1 MKTLFLVLAAV
12 VTAQAEVAVLDDFSS
27 PRPAGWQLSG
37 AGAKSLNVVSNAVDG
52 ASALCGTLRIAA
64 DSSPHAAFL
73 TKKFDN
79 LPGLHRWE
87 QLTFSFRLGSTNN
100 LDPDRALVF
109 RFRTGPAEFTDLPFA
124 RLRDVKPGRWQ
135 AAVIRLDHFAEP
147 RNIYSA
153 YFHPLKEL
161 TFRIGVTDGQAFE
174 GDFAVANIRLRP
186 KSPPDWQYQP
196 RVSPRKT
203 GNLSRALLVTH
214 SAASFYFVRE
224 TLEALGVEVERR
236 LFRGLHFP
244 VFGFPASSRE
254 MMDYD
259 LVALVDVDPYVLT
272 RAQVEMLC
280 DYVASGGGLLF
291 VGGPTTLDAAKS
303 FPRPLA
309 EMLPATNTKDKSMLS
324 QRSFHLGR
332 VALLNGRPHVA
343 TTTDGCYFASGEY
356 RMQLARTCQWL
367 AGQEPGAANLPGY
380 TAAPADF
387 AHPQPLDRT
396 NFFPI
401 ISWLGTEGGGHLLDE
416 RALRER
422 VDDLRGHGF
431 NTVAIGGLRHLARK
445 PWDNRARLLD
455 YAIRY
460 AQSRGMAVMFE
471 YEHLTNIGTD
481 TPPKPCVFAP
491 DYREALAKILRPKF
505 DAAREY
511 RRVWGIKILDEPTA
525 CDKSLDYCPLCQR
538 EFQKRFGRPLRSRA
552 EIPAGDA
559 EGHRQ
564 LSQFIAD
571 YVASGYETSRQV
583 ASESATPFGLLL
595 TYMAPGYGYADNR
608 RALEDVLGWSRAAD
622 YVDFDVYPYF
632 YPVSQNIRMLQAHF
646 CFAVQRA
653 IAGHLGKPAG
663 FYVELDDR
671 NYPFQI
677 NPVEASS
684 ECAWTAISQGCHY
697 LNSFINNAFGTGTGA
712 RPERWDHLG
721 RELCTIRDAG
731 PALLHTHKTPSPLAL
746 YFPQTQWMSGGKKF
760 APAYAYQLL
769 LRAFGECD
777 IAQEQ
782 IAVERK
788 GFGLVKVLAMMETE
802 YLPKEALA
810 RLADFFRTG
819 GWVIC
824 DDTARLP
831 DEFRDNPRVI
841 RFSGSLEQR
850 FHDAVETP
858 DTRARADLLR
868 QVRAALT
875 KTGITT
881 HACAD
886 NEDVETS
893 VLVGDGIELLVAVNH
908 AAKPVTASVQ
918 LAGRREPLR
927 IKLPARNGALIP
939 VEPQRHIA
947 TSAP

>member
-1 MKTLFLVLAAV
+1 M
-12 VTAQAEVAVLDDFSS
+12 DDFSS
-27 PRPAGWQLSG
+27 SRPAGWQLSG
-37 AGAKSLNVVSNAVDG
+37 VGAKGLSVISNALDG
-52 ASALCGTLRIAA
+52 ASALCGTLRVAV

-79 LPGLHRWE
+79 LPGLQQWE
-87 QLTFSFRLGSTNN
+87 RLTFSFRLGSTNN
-100 LDPDRALVF
+100 LVPERALMF

-124 RLRDVKPGRWQ
+124 RLRDVKPGQWQ
-135 AAVIRLDHFAEP
+135 AAVVRLDSFAEP

-161 TFRIGVTDGQAFE
+161 TFRIGVAEGQAFE
-174 GDFAVANIRLRP
+174 GDFAVANIRLYP
-186 KSPPDWQYQP
+186 KSPPDWQYKP
-196 RVSPRKT
+196 RVSPRKS
-203 GNLSRALLVTH
+203 GNLSRALLITH

-224 TLEALGVEVERR
+224 TLEALGTTVDRR

-244 VFGFPASSRE
+244 IFDFPASSRE
-254 MMDYD
+254 MMGYD

-291 VGGPTTLDAAKS
+291 MGGPTTLSAAKS

-309 EMLPATNTKDKSMLS
+309 EMLPAANAKDRSIFS
-324 QRSFHLGR
+324 QRSCQLGR
-332 VALLNGRPHVA
+332 VALLNDHPNVA
-343 TTTDGCYFASGEY
+343 ATTDGCYFASGEY
-356 RMQLARTCQWL
+356 RTRLARTCQWL
-367 AGQEPGAANLPGY
+367 AGQEPDAVNLPGY

-387 AHPQPLDRT
+387 PQAPPLERS

-401 ISWLGTEGGGHLLDE
+401 ISMLGTEGGGHLLDE

-422 VDDLRGHGF
+422 VDDLCGHGF

-445 PWDNRARLLD
+445 PWDNRTRLLD

-471 YEHLTNIGTD
+471 YEHLTNIGPD

-491 DYREALAKILRPKF
+491 DYREKLAETLKPKF
-505 DAAREY
+505 SAARQY
-511 RRVWGIKILDEPTA
+511 SRVWGIKILDEPTA
-525 CDKSLDYCPLCQR
+525 SEKSLDYCELCQR
-538 EFQKRFGRPLRSRA
+538 EFQKRFGRPLRKRA
-552 EIPAGDA
+552 DIPASDN
-559 EGHRQ
+559 EGHLQ
-564 LSQFIAD
+564 LSQFISD
-571 YVASGYETSRQV
+571 YVAAGYDAIRQV
-583 ASESATPFGLLL
+583 ARESAAPFGLLL
-595 TYMAPGYGYADNR
+595 TYMSPGYGYADNR
-608 RALEDVLGWSRAAD
+608 RGLEDVLGWSRAAD

-721 RELCTIRDAG
+721 RELRKIREAG
-731 PALLHTHKTPSPLAL
+731 PTLLHTRKAPSPLAL
-746 YFPQTQWMSGGKKF
+746 YFPHAQWMSGGRKF

-777 IAQEQ
+777 IAHEQ
-782 IAVERK
+782 IVAGRD
-788 GFGLVKVLAMMETE
+788 GFEPVKVLAMVETD
-802 YLPKEALA
+802 YLPKKAVA
-810 RLADFFRTG
+810 RLAGFLRAG
-819 GWVIC
+819 GWIVC
-824 DDTARLP
+824 DDTVKLP
-831 DEFRDNPRVI
+831 DELRDNPRLI

-850 FHDAVETP
+850 FHDAIETP
-858 DTRARADLLR
+858 DARTRADLLR
-868 QVRAALT
+868 QVRAALA
-875 KTGITT
+875 KTGVTS
-881 HACAD
+881 HARAN

-893 VLVGDGIELLVAVNH
+893 VLMGDKIELLVAVNH

-918 LAGRREPLR
+918 LASRPQPLR
-927 IKLPARNGALIP
+927 ISLPARSGALIP
-939 VEPQRHIA
+939 VESRRHSQ
-947 TSAP
+947 TTTP

>member
-1 MKTLFLVLAAV
+1 M
-12 VTAQAEVAVLDDFSS
+12 DDFSLS
-27 PRPAGWQLSG
+27 RPTGWQLSG
-37 AGAKSLNVVSNAVDG
+37 VGAKGLSVNSNAVDG
-52 ASALCGTLRIAA
+52 ASALCGTLRVAA

-73 TKKFDN
+73 TKKIDN
-79 LPGLHRWE
+79 LPGLHQWE
-87 QLTFSFRLGSTNN
+87 RLTFSFRFGSTNN
-100 LDPDRALVF
+100 LDPERALVF
-109 RFRTGPAEFTDLPFA
+109 RFRTGPSEFTDLPFA

-135 AAVIRLDHFAEP
+135 AAVVRLDGFVEP

-161 TFRIGVTDGQAFE
+161 TFRIGVTEGQAFE
-174 GDFAVANIRLRP
+174 GDFAVASIRLHP
-186 KSPPDWQYQP
+186 KSPPDWQYKP
-196 RVSPRKT
+196 RISPRKT
-203 GNLSRALLVTH
+203 GNLRRALLVTH

-224 TLEALGVEVERR
+224 TLESLGVTVERR

-244 VFGFPASSRE
+244 IFGFPTSVRE
-254 MMDYD
+254 LMNYD
-259 LVALVDVDPYVLT
+259 LVAMVDVDPYVLT

-291 VGGPTTLDAAKS
+291 VGGPTTLSAAKS

-309 EMLPATNTKDKSMLS
+309 EMLPATNAKASSALS
-324 QRSFHLGR
+324 QRSYQLGR
-332 VALLNGRPHVA
+332 VALLKGHPNVA
-343 TTTDGCYFASGEY
+343 ATTDGCFFASGEY
-356 RMQLARTCQWL
+356 RTRLARTFQWL

-380 TAAPADF
+380 TAARADF
-387 AHPQPLDRT
+387 PQVAPLDRT

-416 RALRER
+416 RGLRER
-422 VDDLRGHGF
+422 LDDLCGHGF

-471 YEHLTNIGTD
+471 YEHLTNIGRD

-491 DYREALAKILRPKF
+491 DYREKLAETLKPKF
-505 DAAREY
+505 DAARQY
-511 RRVWGIKILDEPTA
+511 PRVWGIKILDEPTA
-525 CDKSLDYCPLCQR
+525 CDKSLDYCDLCQR
-538 EFQKRFGRPLRSRA
+538 EFQKRFGQPLRKRTD
-552 EIPAGDA
+552 IPPSDT
-559 EGHRQ
+559 ESHLQ
-564 LSQFIAD
+564 LSQFISD
-571 YVASGYETSRQV
+571 YVATGYGAIRQV
-583 ASESATPFGLLL
+583 AHESAAPFGLLL
-595 TYMAPGYGYADNR
+595 TYMSPGYGYADNR

-677 NPVEASS
+677 NPVEASG

-712 RPERWDHLG
+712 RPERWEHLG
-721 RELCTIRDAG
+721 RELRKIRDAG
-731 PALLHTHKTPSPLAL
+731 PTLACTRKTPSPLAL
-746 YFPQTQWMSGGKKF
+746 YFPHAQWMSRGRKF

-777 IAQEQ
+777 IAHEQ
-782 IAVERK
+782 IAAGRD
-788 GFGLVKVLAMMETE
+788 GFGLVKVLVMVETD
-802 YLPKEALA
+802 YLPKAAVVCLA
-810 RLADFFRTG
+810 GFLRAG
-819 GWVIC
+819 GWIIC
-824 DDTARLP
+824 DDTAKLP
-831 DEFRDNPRVI
+831 DELRDNPRLI
-841 RFSGSLEQR
+841 RVHGSLEQR
-850 FHDAVETP
+850 FHDAIETP
-858 DTRARADLLR
+858 DARARADLLR
-868 QVRAALT
+868 QVRAALA
-875 KTGITT
+875 KIGITA
-881 HACAD
+881 HARAD
-886 NEDVETS
+886 NDDVETS
-893 VLVGDGIELLVAVNH
+893 VLVGEGIELLVAVNH

-927 IKLPARNGALIP
+927 ISLPGRNGALIP
-939 VEPQRHIA
+939 IEPPRHGQIA
-947 TSAP
+947 LRVPNSHKPRPDN